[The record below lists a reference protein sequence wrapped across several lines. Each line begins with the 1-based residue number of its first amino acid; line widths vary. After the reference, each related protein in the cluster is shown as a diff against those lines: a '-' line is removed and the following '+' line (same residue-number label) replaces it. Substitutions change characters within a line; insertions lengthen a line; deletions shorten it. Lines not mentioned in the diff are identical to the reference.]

1 MKPEQPDRVTPN
13 RSNPSPVLTGTPP
26 RSPYRRPWG
35 LWAALGALLLVGLGV
50 GAYLFV
56 PDLRALLA
64 SRSATP
70 APRQEELLCQEF
82 INLKNAGDPRADH
95 LLGPPPVIPGR
106 AVSRREADRLDA
118 EFILRQP
125 FRVTEVRPLPARGRG
140 QETASPRFVL
150 VAKGSITSERFLVE
164 GSAQPSQRMLFNP
177 DIIVEVRDGRL
188 HGVRAQLHED

>member
-1 MKPEQPDRVTPN
+1 MKPEQPDRITPN
-13 RSNPSPVLTGTPP
+13 RNSPSTTLAGTPP
-26 RSPYRRPWG
+26 RSLYRRPWG

-50 GAYLFV
+50 GAYLLV

-64 SRSATP
+64 GRAAAP
-70 APRQEELLCQEF
+70 APRQEKLLCEEF
-82 INLKNAGDPRADH
+82 SNLKNAGDQRANH
-95 LLGPPPVIPGR
+95 LLGPPPAVPDR
-106 AVSRREADRLDA
+106 AVSRDEADRLDA

-125 FRVTEVRPLPARGRG
+125 LRVAEVRPLPPGKGTFEA
-140 QETASPRFVL
+140 PRFVL
-150 VAKGSITSERFLVE
+150 VAKGSVTSERFLVE